1 MLLNVRRRNWSSR
14 GRRYRHANAFFVSIP
29 KSGRTW
35 LRFFL
40 YSYFCSL
47 QHRPLTLDEQEIA
60 RSAMPKFYFTHDLW
74 EHWALANFKD
84 RIRGK
89 CLVPRRPTPHTRI
102 IVLTRDPRDV
112 VVSLFFQMTKRDQ
125 RFQGSLS
132 EMIRHPTFGIDL
144 IVDIMNTWMET
155 WGWRNNFALLR
166 YGDFRSDPEKE
177 FRALLAFLGFHEID
191 DVIFAESL
199 EASNFENMKTVEASN
214 FENIKTMALSRKVR
228 TGTLLPGDIEDPES
242 FKVRRGIVGGYKDY
256 LALDDMDYLNK
267 AITRLHAR
275 YGYHSEKEGAS
286 LELRAGRECHG
297 S

>member
-1 MLLNVRRRNWSSR
+1 
-14 GRRYRHANAFFVSIP
+14 
-29 KSGRTW
+29 
-35 LRFFL
+35 
-40 YSYFCSL
+40 
-47 QHRPLTLDEQEIA
+47 
-60 RSAMPKFYFTHDLW
+60 MPKFYFTHDLW

-89 CLVPRRPTPHTRI
+89 CLVPRRQTPDTRI

-144 IVDIMNTWMET
+144 IVDIMNAWTAT
-155 WGWRNNFALLR
+155 WGGRSNFTLLR

-177 FRALLAFLGFHEID
+177 FRALLAFLGFHDID
-191 DVIFAESL
+191 DVIFAQSL
-199 EASNFENMKTVEASN
+199 EASHFENMKIMEASNFENMKTV
-214 FENIKTMALSRKVR
+214 ALSRKVR
-228 TGTLLPGDIEDPES
+228 TGTLLPGDIRDPES

-256 LALDDMDYLNK
+256 LTLDDMDYLNG
-267 AITRLHAR
+267 AIARLDTR
-275 YGYHSEKEGAS
+275 YGYNGDKEHAFAEPRAETQAEES
-286 LELRAGRECHG
+286 LGLGREFHG